1 MDRLI
6 SQGMNSFSQG
16 DHARMH
22 ALWSGTTVFNH
33 LDNEAIASLFTG
45 IQATAESGQGS
56 EWSWL
61 MLCLVYLD
69 SSDQFTEDRSAA
81 LRQVG
86 EWAQRAL
93 AISPGNAYG
102 HRYLGSAHYWLDEP
116 EPALAAYRKSH
127 ALQPQVDLQARI
139 FEMEHAVP
147 WRSIFSYPDLADGPA
162 APDYYTAGV
171 TVGKW
176 KRPDTDA
183 AALQEIERL
192 QTTLYER
199 CLERFASAGTP
210 ASGQEAVPAALDIHT
225 YAMCCNNLGVL
236 YNAQEQYEQAA
247 AVLEA
252 GLQQT
257 RFQALLENLRHAYR
271 QLGNRKQATDLSL
284 LLMEDYALDTGLY
297 LDCAQTAC
305 AYLNETSH
313 HQDVLD
319 IVAEAER
326 RYAQLSPQQ
335 RQAQWEVRSMSFV
348 HAHKVTALRAL
359 GQLKASHLQPELV
372 EIALR
377 HDPDDA
383 QLLGIRAHMQGAR
396 QQVGG
401 KGGFWSRLF
410 G

>member
-6 SQGMNSFSQG
+6 SQGMHSFSQG
-16 DHARMH
+16 DHARLH
-22 ALWSGTTVFNH
+22 AQWAGTTVFSH
-33 LDNEAIASLFTG
+33 LDDEAIASLFTS
-45 IQATAESGQGS
+45 IQAMAESGQGS

-69 SSDQFTEDRSAA
+69 SSDLFMDDRSAA

-102 HRYLGSAHYWLDEP
+102 HRYIGSAHYWRDET
-116 EPALAAYRKSH
+116 EAALAAYRQSF
-127 ALQPQVDLQARI
+127 ALLPQADLQARI

-147 WRSIFSYPDLADGPA
+147 WRSIFSYPALADSA
-162 APDYYTAGV
+162 VAPDYYTAGV

-192 QTTLYER
+192 QAALYER
-199 CLERFASAGTP
+199 CLERFASAGAP
-210 ASGQEAVPAALDIHT
+210 ADGQPATSIAQDIHT

-236 YNAQEQYEQAA
+236 YNAQERYEQAA

-271 QLGNRKQATDLSL
+271 QLGDRKQATDLSL
-284 LLMEDYALDTGLY
+284 LLMEDYELDTGLH

-305 AYLNETSH
+305 AYLNETGH

-319 IVAEAER
+319 FVAEAER
-326 RYAQLSPQQ
+326 RHAQLSPQQ
-335 RQAQWEVRSMSFV
+335 QQAQWEARSMSFV

-359 GQLKASHLQPELV
+359 GQLQASHLQPELV

-383 QLLGIRAHMQGAR
+383 QLLGVRAHMQTAR
-396 QQVGG
+396 QQVGA

>member
-116 EPALAAYRKSH
+116 EHALAAYRKSH

-210 ASGQEAVPAALDIHT
+210 ASGQEAAPAALDIHT

-247 AVLEA
+247 AAACTAHAPRCASTCWPAATGSRTICRRSHAMFCSRSVGTHLLRGA
-252 GLQQT
+252 AAM
-257 RFQALLENLRHAYR
+257 ALLLAAMLLDGLPLLPRLAAF
-271 QLGNRKQATDLSL
+271 GGAL
-284 LLMEDYALDTGLY
+284 LLMRGCPACWLVGLF
-297 LDCAQTAC
+297 QTW
-305 AYLNETSH
+305 
-313 HQDVLD
+313 QQ
-319 IVAEAER
+319 EAGKD
-326 RYAQLSPQQ
+326 
-335 RQAQWEVRSMSFV
+335 
-348 HAHKVTALRAL
+348 H
-359 GQLKASHLQPELV
+359 
-372 EIALR
+372 
-377 HDPDDA
+377 
-383 QLLGIRAHMQGAR
+383 GAGR
-396 QQVGG
+396 
-401 KGGFWSRLF
+401 
-410 G
+410 

>member
-6 SQGMNSFSQG
+6 SQGMHSFSQG

-22 ALWSGTTVFNH
+22 ALWSGTTVFSH
-33 LDNEAIASLFTG
+33 LDNEAIASLLAS

-93 AISPGNAYG
+93 AMSPGNAYG

-127 ALQPQVDLQARI
+127 ALQPQADLQARI

-147 WRSIFSYPDLADGPA
+147 WRSIFSYPELADSPA

-210 ASGQEAVPAALDIHT
+210 ANGQEAAPAALDIHT

-247 AVLEA
+247 AVLYGQRA
-252 GLQQT
+252 DAAIVQVGQLQ
-257 RFQALLENLRHAYR
+257 L
-271 QLGNRKQATDLSL
+271 
-284 LLMEDYALDTGLY
+284 
-297 LDCAQTAC
+297 
-305 AYLNETSH
+305 
-313 HQDVLD
+313 
-319 IVAEAER
+319 VAEAAEEVRLGRLAGNLPHPLVRTVQGQRGAAVLGNER
-326 RYAQLSPQQ
+326 ATDHGLGRRRQADRREQGEQGRAPAVAAQKGEGNSHTIILAGRAAHPGAAGNRSAAEQRTYIGRAQAHDQPALQYREGQRGDAGEAAADHALYAQL
-335 RQAQWEVRSMSFV
+335 
-348 HAHKVTALRAL
+348 T
-359 GQLKASHLQPELV
+359 
-372 EIALR
+372 
-377 HDPDDA
+377 A
-383 QLLGIRAHMQGAR
+383 QLEQFDR
-396 QQVGG
+396 
-401 KGGFWSRLF
+401 
-410 G
+410 